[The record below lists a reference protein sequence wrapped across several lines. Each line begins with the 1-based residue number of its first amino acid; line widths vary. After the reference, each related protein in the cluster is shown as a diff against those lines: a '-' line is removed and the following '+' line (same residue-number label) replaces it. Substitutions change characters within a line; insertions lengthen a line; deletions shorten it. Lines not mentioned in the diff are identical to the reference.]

1 MVRVQS
7 PVRLSAAQRRL
18 LIAVC
23 RPVARGRGAPTD
35 RELARELFVAE
46 ASVERQVR
54 SLLGL
59 FGAHDRA
66 ELAERALAGG
76 AVTRP
81 ELFGQ

>member
-1 MVRVQS
+1 MVQVQS

-23 RPVARGRGAPTD
+23 RPVARARSAPTD

-46 ASVERQVR
+46 TVVERQMR
-54 SLLGL
+54 SLMGL
-59 FGAHDRA
+59 FGADDRA
-66 ELAERALAGG
+66 ELAEQALARG

-81 ELFGQ
+81 ELFGP

>member
-1 MVRVQS
+1 MVQVQS
-7 PVRLSAAQRRL
+7 PVRVSAAQRRL

-35 RELARELFVAE
+35 RELARELFVGE
-46 ASVERQVR
+46 RSVERQVR
-54 SLLGL
+54 SLMSV

-66 ELAERALAGG
+66 ELAEEALARG

-81 ELFGQ
+81 ELLGQ